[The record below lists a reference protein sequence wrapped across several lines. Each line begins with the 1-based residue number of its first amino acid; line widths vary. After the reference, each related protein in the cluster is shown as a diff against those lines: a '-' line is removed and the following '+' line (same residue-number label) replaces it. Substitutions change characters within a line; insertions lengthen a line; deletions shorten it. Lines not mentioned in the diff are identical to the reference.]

1 MALFTTFSF
10 SSDRRLYVEAKRGK
24 IGSSSIKLHSS
35 TFAVSYAI
43 FPIANRAYDKNK
55 ISFLDIIC
63 GAILFQ
69 NELQPIVYSKCT
81 TVICFH
87 LKMFQGVDQVNYCHS
102 QDYLGLQNVI
112 KWLFFYCTNHN
123 IFSGDFLVW

>member
-35 TFAVSYAI
+35 NFAVSYAI

-63 GAILFQ
+63 GTILFQ
-69 NELQPIVYSKCT
+69 NELTILRTVPLVSSIATIATLIVSFTFLCKTPLVGEPSVSVLLPC
-81 TVICFH
+81 I
-87 LKMFQGVDQVNYCHS
+87 
-102 QDYLGLQNVI
+102 NVVMI
-112 KWLFFYCTNHN
+112 
-123 IFSGDFLVW
+123 